1 MKLPYKLYHS
11 FVGEQ
16 TYKFIR
22 GLHKYSLSLYIKVN
36 KHGVHKINKSKIE
49 HIYDKKNIFLKICF
63 YMFILDVLKPLVFS
77 MELITC
83 PITVWWTTTPPAV

>member
-1 MKLPYKLYHS
+1 MIHAFTNHVQAQAEIYL
-11 FVGEQ
+11 
-16 TYKFIR
+16 
-22 GLHKYSLSLYIKVN
+22 IK
-36 KHGVHKINKSKIE
+36 GVHKINKSKIE
-49 HIYDKKNIFLKICF
+49 HIYDKKKNILKKICF

>member
-49 HIYDKKNIFLKICF
+49 HIYDKKKKHFLKN
-63 YMFILDVLKPLVFS
+63 MFLYVHIRRSQTFS
-77 MELITC
+77 
-83 PITVWWTTTPPAV
+83 V